1 MIDRRAVLAG
11 ASAILLAPSFAA
23 RAETQASAGKLRV
36 AALKFGSFGWLLE
49 TMKAEG
55 LDAKAGLDIDIM
67 DIATNQAGPVALLA
81 GEADLIVSD
90 WTWAMRQRGL
100 GEAVK
105 FAPYSS
111 ALGALMVP
119 KSAGYTSLQ
128 DLAGKR
134 LGVAGTSIDK
144 SWLLLRAYSRKTLG
158 KDIAD
163 TATPLFAAAPL
174 ITEELRNG
182 RIDAALN
189 FWTYAARLSSEKFVE
204 LVGVDDILT
213 ALDIAPVPSLVGY
226 IWNARAAEPKR
237 VAIEAFLKAAGE
249 ANAVLA
255 KSEPAWE
262 RLRPLVKP
270 ASDAELAA
278 IKAYYRAGIPAP
290 WGPEHTRSAEK
301 LMGLLAS
308 AGDKELMGPGAR
320 FDADLFH
327 AAS

>member
-1 MIDRRAVLAG
+1 MINRRAVLAG
-11 ASAILLAPSFAA
+11 ASAALLAPPFAA
-23 RAETQASAGKLRV
+23 RAGAAPGAGKLRV
-36 AALKFGSFGWLLE
+36 AALKFGSFGWLLD

-55 LDAKAGLDIDIM
+55 LDRKAGVEFDILE
-67 DIATNQAGPVALLA
+67 IATNPAGPVALLS

-90 WTWAMRQRGL
+90 WTWAMRQRAL
-100 GEAVK
+100 GQLVK

-119 KSAGYTSLQ
+119 KSAGYKSLG

-134 LGVAGTSIDK
+134 IGVAGSSIDK
-144 SWLLLRAYSRKTLG
+144 SWLLLRAYSRKATG

-163 TATPLFAAAPL
+163 TAEPLFAAAPL
-174 ITEELRNG
+174 VTEELRNG

-189 FWTYAARLSSEKFVE
+189 FWTYAARLSSESFVK
-204 LVGVDDILT
+204 LVGMDDILRE
-213 ALDIAPVPSLVGY
+213 LDIAPTPSLVGF
-226 IWNARAAEPKR
+226 IWNERAAEPKR
-237 VAIEAFLKAAGE
+237 AAILAFLKAAAD

-255 KSEPAWE
+255 SSDAAWE

-290 WGPEHTRSAEK
+290 WSPEHTRSAEK
-301 LMGLLAS
+301 LMGLLAE
-308 AGDKELMGPGAR
+308 GGYKELMGAR